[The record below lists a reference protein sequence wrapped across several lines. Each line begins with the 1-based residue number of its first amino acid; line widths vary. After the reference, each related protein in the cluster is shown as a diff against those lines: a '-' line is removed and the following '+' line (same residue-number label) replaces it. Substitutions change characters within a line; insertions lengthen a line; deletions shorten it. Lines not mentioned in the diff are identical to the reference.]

1 MMIRNRSGW
10 QALGALVAVLAL
22 GPVPPGQGQ
31 ALAAGAPLDTL
42 ITEPVEPIPDPRYA
56 QPEVPISR
64 RVLPEMAGSQT
75 QASRITKAPPRLDDP
90 LGAAWNYRLARQAAL
105 AGNGTGV
112 STGMAAALEAA
123 PDHPRYQWWSLTQSV
138 RAADTATLAK
148 VLPAS
153 VRTLADSPTARGPFV
168 IAVHQALVLATAFF
182 WTVLVAALWLGRG
195 RLLAHDLSA
204 LVLKDRHHRP
214 RLLLPILLLLGFLL
228 LRPGW
233 LGLLALASVPV
244 LALTRGRRHN
254 LLLATWLLMAVLT
267 FPGWPLLKSAVPTVD
282 PASEVVLLEQ
292 GCTMP
297 PSASLIE
304 SLSGRLAQAE
314 DPARQARLLV
324 ALGIQESRRGS
335 FGVGDENFRRALALE
350 PGAFAATVGLANNL
364 YYRGQL
370 DEAMVA
376 YRQAAAAF
384 PVRGEIPYN
393 LAQVQFKKLFV
404 PEATTSL
411 DQARLLGFDPP
422 RANHE
427 PNPRGGYSAV
437 VYPGL
442 TGPQLEAACRW
453 EGNAYPPLVTLSA
466 WRLLLGS
473 PPLPL
478 YLLVGG
484 PLLLGLALVAWRSR
498 RQDPHDCDNCGSPL
512 CRTCCGLHDGTWLCA
527 GCHETA
533 VRSKSELVLGT
544 LLKNRGRAEALSHA
558 ARLVRMNRLVPGSGH
573 LATGRF
579 WAGWLRLSLVAGG
592 LFMVTGGWAFDPGA
606 ELYTPG
612 LLLPS
617 EMIHPRWL
625 PLPAAL
631 WPGVAGLPV
640 ATGLGMLGLAWLLAL
655 VDGPGLKR
663 RLHDRFTTI
672 TTGSPRKQS
681 TRRAGAGAR

>member
-1 MMIRNRSGW
+1 MRFRNCNGW
-10 QALGALVAVLAL
+10 LAL
-22 GPVPPGQGQ
+22 GVASLVPLLGPPAAESGR

-42 ITEPVEPIPDPRYA
+42 ITEPIQELPDPRYA

-64 RVLPEMAGSQT
+64 RVLPEVTGSQT
-75 QASRITKAPPRLDDP
+75 QASRIAKAPPRLDDP

-105 AGNGTGV
+105 AGNGAGV
-112 STGMAAALEAA
+112 SAGMTAALEAA

-138 RAADTATLAK
+138 RAADTATLAR

-182 WTVLVAALWLGRG
+182 WTVLVAALWLGRW

-204 LVLKDRHHRP
+204 LLLKDRHHRP
-214 RLLLPILLLLGFLL
+214 RLLLPLALLALFLL

-254 LLLATWLLMAVLT
+254 LLLVTWLAMALLT

-282 PASEVVLLEQ
+282 PGSEVALLEQ
-292 GCTMP
+292 GCKMP

-314 DPARQARLLV
+314 DTARQARLLT
-324 ALGIQESRRGS
+324 ALGIQESRRGA
-335 FGVGDENFRRALALE
+335 FGAGDAHFRQALALE
-350 PGAFAATVGLANNL
+350 PGTVAPLVGLANNL

-370 DEAMVA
+370 DEAMAA
-376 YRQAAAAF
+376 YRQAATAF
-384 PVRGEIPYN
+384 PARGEIPYN

-404 PEATTSL
+404 PEATASL
-411 DQARLLGFDPP
+411 DQARRLGFDPP
-422 RANHE
+422 HANHE

-442 TGPQLEAACRW
+442 GSEQLEAACRW
-453 EGNAYPPLVTLSA
+453 EGGAYPPLVTLSA
-466 WRLLLGS
+466 WRLQLGS

-498 RQDPHDCDNCGSPL
+498 RQDPHDCDNCGAPL
-512 CRTCCGLHDGTWLCA
+512 CRTCCGLQDGAWLCA

-544 LLKNRGRAEALSHA
+544 LLKNRGRAEGLAHA
-558 ARLVRMNRLVPGSGH
+558 TRIVLMNRLVPGAGH

-579 WAGWLRLSLVAGG
+579 WGGWFRLSLVAGG
-592 LFMVTGGWAFDPGA
+592 LFLVGAGWAFDPGA
-606 ELYTPG
+606 ELFTPG
-612 LLLPS
+612 LVLPS
-617 EMIHPRWL
+617 ETIDPRWF

-631 WPGVAGLPV
+631 WPGLTGMPVAAGL
-640 ATGLGMLGLAWLLAL
+640 GLLGLAWLLAL
-655 VDGPGLKR
+655 LDAPGLRR

-672 TTGSPRKQS
+672 TTGSPRKQP

>member
-1 MMIRNRSGW
+1 MRFRNRN
-10 QALGALVAVLAL
+10 ARLAL
-22 GPVPPGQGQ
+22 GLALLVPALALAPGGPGT

-42 ITEPVEPIPDPRYA
+42 ITAPAETAPDPRYA

-64 RVLPEMAGSQT
+64 RVLPEMTGSQT
-75 QASRITKAPPRLDDP
+75 QASRITQAPPRLDDP

-105 AGNGTGV
+105 AGNGAGV
-112 STGMAAALEAA
+112 SAGMAAALEAA
-123 PDHPRYQWWSLTQSV
+123 PQHPRYQWWSLAQSV

-153 VRTLADSPTARGPFV
+153 VRTLVDSPMARGPFV
-168 IAVHQALVLATAFF
+168 VAVHQALVLAVALF
-182 WTVLVAALWLGRG
+182 WTVLVAALWLGRW
-195 RLLAHDLSA
+195 RLLTHDLSA
-204 LVLKDRHHRP
+204 LLLKDRQHRQRAALP
-214 RLLLPILLLLGFLL
+214 ALLLVAFLL

-244 LALTRGRRHN
+244 LVLTRGRRHN
-254 LLLATWLLMAVLT
+254 LLLVTWLLMAALT
-267 FPGWPLLKSAVPTVD
+267 FPGWPLLRSAVPTVD
-282 PASEVVLLEQ
+282 PGSEVALLEQ

-297 PSASLIE
+297 PAASLIE
-304 SLSGRLAQAE
+304 SLSARLAQAE
-314 DPARQARLLV
+314 EPARQARLSI
-324 ALGIQESRRGS
+324 ALGIQESRRGG
-335 FGVGDENFRRALALE
+335 FAAGDEHFRRALAQD
-350 PGAFAATVGLANNL
+350 PGAVAAVVGLANNL

-370 DEAMVA
+370 DEAMAA
-376 YRQAAAAF
+376 YRQAAVAF
-384 PVRGEIPYN
+384 PKRGEIPYN

-404 PEATTSL
+404 PEATASL
-411 DQARLLGFDPP
+411 DQARRLGFDPP

-442 TGPQLEAACRW
+442 TRAEMEAACRW
-453 EGNAYPPLVTLSA
+453 ERAAYPPLVTLSA
-466 WRLLLGS
+466 WRNLLGS

-484 PLLLGLALVAWRSR
+484 PLLLGLILVWWRSR
-498 RQDPHDCDNCGSPL
+498 RQDPHDCDNCGAPL
-512 CRTCCGLHDGTWLCA
+512 CRGCCGVHEGAWLCA

-544 LLKNRGRAEALSHA
+544 LLKNRGRAEGLAHT
-558 ARLVRMNRLVPGSGH
+558 ARIVRINRLVPGAGH

-579 WAGWLRLSLVAGG
+579 WGGWFRLSLVAGG
-592 LFMVTGGWAFDPGA
+592 LFLVVGGWAFDPGA
-606 ELYTPG
+606 ELHTPG

-617 EMIHPRWL
+617 ETIHPLWF

-631 WPGVAGLPV
+631 WPGLTGLPV
-640 ATGLGMLGLAWLLAL
+640 ATGLALLGLAWLLAL
-655 VDGPGLKR
+655 LDAPGLKR

-672 TTGSPRKQS
+672 TTGSPRTQP